1 MNSPPDENMPE
12 NLIRIWVRAIRLL
25 LTLFSLLT
33 VMACS
38 KKDEQMPDVAS
49 ADVAY
54 SRLEFK
60 CVYERD
66 SLPALNP
73 DADTFYRY
81 GIYLEKRKGQKDYD
95 AIARYYRVA
104 AAHDHY
110 KAAANLQ
117 YLLSTG
123 QASSP
128 DASKETIDLAEYY
141 VAKNIPG
148 AYYNMAHYLELGY
161 GVKQDVAASRAY
173 FRRAADL
180 GSPDG
185 QYYIGRLLSYVPKT
199 TKIMLA
205 MYQCAMEQGNR
216 LAGREYASYSK
227 VLRLYRESLEGYQH
241 ATRNGDAN
249 SAGNLASAFEGPPA
263 TNKLYYLAVLQD
275 DERVDRYNKIT
286 DFLTRHEHL
295 GAKIPDLDDIV
306 PLPPAT
312 LPEWDGTFQWKR
324 ERDSA
329 VPVIPSAELIEK
341 LSAEK
346 GLDPATGLPL
356 PKTAGDF

>member
-1 MNSPPDENMPE
+1 MFS
-12 NLIRIWVRAIRLL
+12 I
-25 LTLFSLLT
+25 LTI
-33 VMACS
+33 MACS
-38 KKDEQMPDVAS
+38 KKDEQMSGIAS
-49 ADVAY
+49 ADFAY

-73 DADTFYRY
+73 DADIFYRY
-81 GIYLEKRKGQKDYD
+81 GLYLEKRKGQKDYD

-110 KAAANLQ
+110 KAATNLQ
-117 YLLSTG
+117 FLLSTG
-123 QASSP
+123 QAGSP
-128 DASKETIDLAEYY
+128 DASKEVIDLAEYFISIG
-141 VAKNIPG
+141 IPG
-148 AYYNMAHYLELGY
+148 AFYNMGHYLELGY

-180 GSPDG
+180 GNPDA
-185 QYYIGRLLSYVPKT
+185 QYYIGRLLSYVPNT
-199 TKIMLA
+199 ADIMLE
-205 MYQCAMEQGNR
+205 MYKCSMEQGNR
-216 LAGREYASYSK
+216 SAGGRYAVYSQGSELYQEA
-227 VLRLYRESLEGYQH
+227 LRGFQI
-241 ATRNGDAN
+241 AIRNGDGI
-249 SAGNLASAFEGPPA
+249 SASQLASAFEGPPV
-263 TNKLYYLAVLQD
+263 TDKLYYLAVEQD
-275 DERVDRYNKIT
+275 KERVDRYNKIS
-286 DFLTRHEHL
+286 DFLSRHEHL
-295 GAKIPDLDDIV
+295 GAKVPDLDDIV

-324 ERDSA
+324 ERDSV

-356 PKTAGDF
+356 PKNTENT

>member
-1 MNSPPDENMPE
+1 MPE

-33 VMACS
+33 AMACS
-38 KKDEQMPDVAS
+38 KKDEQMSDVAS

-66 SLPALNP
+66 SLPALNL
-73 DADTFYRY
+73 DADIFYQY
-81 GIYLEKRKGQKDYD
+81 GLYLEKRKGQKDYD
-95 AIARYYRVA
+95 AIARYYRIA

-110 KAAANLQ
+110 KAATNLQ
-117 YLLSTG
+117 FLLSTG
-123 QASSP
+123 QAGSP
-128 DASKETIDLAEYY
+128 DASKEVIDLAEYY
-141 VAKNIPG
+141 IAQGIPG
-148 AYYNMAHYLELGY
+148 AYYDMAHYLELGY

-180 GSPDG
+180 GSPDA
-185 QYYIGRLLSYVPKT
+185 QYYVGRLLSYVPNAAET
-199 TKIMLA
+199 MLA
-205 MYQCAMEQGNR
+205 MYKCAMEQGNGI
-216 LAGREYASYSK
+216 AGRRYSI
-227 VLRLYRESLEGYQH
+227 SLKNAGRHQEALQGFQL
-241 ATRNGDAN
+241 AIRNGDN
-249 SAGNLASAFEGPPA
+249 SSASRLASAFEGPPV
-263 TNKLYYLAVLQD
+263 TDELYYLAVEQD
-275 DERVDRYNKIT
+275 KERVDRYNKIS
-286 DFLTRHEHL
+286 DFLSRHEHL

-329 VPVIPSAELIEK
+329 VPIIPSAELIEK

-346 GLDPATGLPL
+346 GLDPATGLPV
-356 PKTAGDF
+356 PKLTGNFY

>member
-1 MNSPPDENMPE
+1 MGKSFLSSENMPG
-12 NLIRIWVRAIRLL
+12 NVLNNRVGVRKLL
-25 LTLFSLLT
+25 LAFFSFLM

-38 KKDEQMPDVAS
+38 KKEAHTPDATSV
-49 ADVAY
+49 D
-54 SRLEFK
+54 LEFK

-73 DADTFYRY
+73 DADIFYRY
-81 GIYLEKRKGQKDYD
+81 GLYLEARKGQKDYD
-95 AIARYYRVA
+95 AIARYYRIA

-110 KAAANLQ
+110 KAATNLQ
-117 YLLSTG
+117 FLLSTG

-128 DASKETIDLAEYY
+128 DAGKETIDLVEYY
-141 VAKNIPG
+141 VAMGIPG
-148 AYYNMAHYLELGY
+148 AYYDMAHYLELGY
-161 GVKQDVAASRAY
+161 GVKQDVAASRVY

-180 GSPDG
+180 GNPDA
-185 QYYIGRLLSYVPKT
+185 QYYVGRLLSYVPNAAE
-199 TKIMLA
+199 IMLA
-205 MYQCAMEQGNR
+205 MYKCAMEQGNGI
-216 LAGREYASYSK
+216 AGRRYSIFLK
-227 VLRLYRESLEGYQH
+227 NAERHQEALQGFQL
-241 ATRNGDAN
+241 AIRNGDDS
-249 SAGNLASAFEGPPA
+249 SASRLASAFEGPLA
-263 TNKLYYLAVLQD
+263 TDELYYLALQQD
-275 DERVDRYNKIT
+275 EERVDRYNKIS

-295 GAKIPDLDDIV
+295 GAKVPDLDDIV

-329 VPVIPSAELIEK
+329 VPIIPSAELIEK

-356 PKTAGDF
+356 PKIAGDSN

>member
-1 MNSPPDENMPE
+1 MNKICLAFS
-12 NLIRIWVRAIRLL
+12 VC
-25 LTLFSLLT
+25 LFA
-33 VMACS
+33 MACS
-38 KKDEQMPDVAS
+38 KVEESMVGAS
-49 ADVAY
+49 QVNFAY

-60 CVYERD
+60 CAYERD
-66 SLPALNP
+66 SLPLLNQ
-73 DADTFYRY
+73 DADVFYRY
-81 GIYLEKRKGQKDYD
+81 GLYLEKRKGQKDYD
-95 AIARYYRVA
+95 EIARYYRIA

-110 KAAANLQ
+110 KAATNLQ
-117 YLLSTG
+117 FLLSTG
-123 QASSP
+123 QARSP
-128 DASKETIDLAEYY
+128 DASKEVIDLAEYY
-141 VAKNIPG
+141 IAQGIPG
-148 AYYNMAHYLELGY
+148 AYYDMAHYLELGY
-161 GVKQDVAASRAY
+161 GVKQDVAASKAY

-180 GSPDG
+180 GNPDA
-185 QYYIGRLLSYVPKT
+185 QYYIGRLLSYVPNT
-199 TKIMLA
+199 AKIMLA
-205 MYQCAMEQGNR
+205 MYECSMEQGNR

-227 VLRLYRESLEGYQH
+227 VSGLYRESLEGYQH

-263 TNKLYYLAVLQD
+263 SDRLYYLAVQQD
-275 DERVDRYNKIT
+275 DERADRYNRIT

-329 VPVIPSAELIEK
+329 VPIIPSAELIEK

-356 PKTAGDF
+356 PKPTGNT